1 MSELTIYDA
10 ADDVRRLEQTSTPAR
25 MKRLLSEI
33 GVSYDVW
40 GVRDSVTPET
50 DDAGILAAYA
60 PEIARLKAEGGY
72 VTEDVLRLKP
82 GMADTAPLRAKFLS
96 EHTHGEDEV
105 RFFTAGAA
113 AFYLRAENTVYRVVL
128 NAGDLLSVPALTRH
142 WFDMGPN
149 PGFTTIRLFNNP
161 EGWVAKYTGDPI
173 AERVPYY
180 EG

>member
-10 ADDVRRLEQTSTPAR
+10 GNDVRRREQTAVPGQ

-33 GVSYDVW
+33 GVRYDVW
-40 GVRDSVTPET
+40 GLRDGITPAT
-50 DDAGILAAYA
+50 ADAEILNAYA
-60 PEIARLKAEGGY
+60 PEIAQLKAEGGY
-72 VTEDVLRLKP
+72 VTTDILRLKP
-82 GMADTAPLRAKFLS
+82 GTPDTAPLRAKFLS

-105 RFFTAGAA
+105 RFFTEGAA
-113 AFYLRAENTVYRVVL
+113 AFYLRSENTIYRMIL

-149 PGFTTIRLFNNP
+149 PGFTTIRMFNNP
-161 EGWVAKYTGDPI
+161 DGWVATYTGDPI
-173 AERVPYY
+173 AERLPLF